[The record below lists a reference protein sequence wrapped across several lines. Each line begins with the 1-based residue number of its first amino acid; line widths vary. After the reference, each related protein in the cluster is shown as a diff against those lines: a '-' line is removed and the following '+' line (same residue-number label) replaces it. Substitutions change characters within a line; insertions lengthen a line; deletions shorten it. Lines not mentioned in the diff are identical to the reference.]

1 MQQSDC
7 LFFFP
12 FFICPMNLLI
22 CILFTTK
29 SIGSQKIIVYSL
41 LVLLVNE
48 LSPFPSGPP
57 LLMLL
62 LLLLLLL
69 LHRNQKNRTQL
80 LAMVP
85 HGLILHFDH
94 YYYTQLHCDRVKCSL
109 PQPPRCTT
117 TCENREK
124 MTKMIE
130 CSFWVL
136 SESLW
141 EYSTWFASCYWLDI
155 GPGAYSSSF
164 PCFKGFQVQWQKPI
178 FVHLHE
184 FMSIYAN
191 LL

>member
-12 FFICPMNLLI
+12 FSFVPPLHEPVHLHPFHHTIHWLP
-22 CILFTTK
+22 
-29 SIGSQKIIVYSL
+29 KIIVNSL
-41 LVLLVNE
+41 LVLLVND

-57 LLMLL
+57 LPM
-62 LLLLLLL
+62 LLL

-94 YYYTQLHCDRVKCSL
+94 NHYYYYYYYSTTHNYIVTVLKCSL
-109 PQPPRCTT
+109 PQPQPPPRCTT

-130 CSFWVL
+130 CSF
-136 SESLW
+136 
-141 EYSTWFASCYWLDI
+141 
-155 GPGAYSSSF
+155 
-164 PCFKGFQVQWQKPI
+164 
-178 FVHLHE
+178 
-184 FMSIYAN
+184 
-191 LL
+191 